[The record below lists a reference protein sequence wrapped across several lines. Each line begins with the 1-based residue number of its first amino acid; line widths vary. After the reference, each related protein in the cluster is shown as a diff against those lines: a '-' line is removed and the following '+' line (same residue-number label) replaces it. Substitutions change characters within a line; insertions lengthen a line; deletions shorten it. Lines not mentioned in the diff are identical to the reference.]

1 MWNNMFLWKVIY
13 LKLKTDPLKKKKKL
27 KADKKKYKLK
37 RKTIGYPSIL

>member
-1 MWNNMFLWKVIY
+1 MFLRKVIY
-13 LKLKTDPLKKKKKL
+13 LKLKTDPLKKKKL